1 MQAFS
6 RKFNIRFKKL
16 FGDYF
21 FLFLLITGVAVNYYF
36 EMKANRAMK
45 KFTADHEKLQQ
56 YRGNA
61 DQVFVLGKAVLDF
74 ENHVLVYINT
84 GDTAYLRELK
94 ADQIGL
100 QRDIVV
106 LTDKLRT
113 IVSQSDMLDLRR
125 ILQKKMAFESSLVDI
140 YREEG
145 KAKATAAFLSEES
158 VQIQKALSQQYSRV
172 YDNAQA
178 EIEKMNAKLRAD
190 RLEIISLDYA
200 MPHLISF
207 IFLVIGGFILFKILQ
222 VIRLNRNL
230 SEAVEKEQK
239 AQQVKDQFMDNMTHE
254 LRSPLNSVL
263 GYTNLLLRSPL
274 NGDQEKFVKSIRT
287 SGELLLN
294 VINEVLDF
302 SKIKSGYIHFS
313 NDPFSFREQMN
324 ALSDIVRDKI
334 MEKGLKYE
342 CTIDENIPDH
352 LKGDSSK
359 LLQVLLNLTSN
370 AIKFTKE
377 GVITVTATCKAK
389 TQDRITV
396 AVWVSDTGIGIP
408 ADKLPNIFDRF
419 FQVTGSGARN
429 QSGGTG
435 LGLSITR
442 EMLALQGGNIH
453 VESEE
458 GKGSVFFVEIPYEIV
473 QETDVET
480 ENDGQNAGRRAVL
493 PFNMKVLV
501 VDDNNMNRE
510 LVAFILRDFGVKYTL
525 VPGGPEALSILS
537 RENFDVVLMDLQMPG
552 MDGRETTKRIRED
565 LKSEVPIVA
574 LSAYSHAQEKQKCLE
589 AGMDAYLTKPV
600 KDNDLFETLEMYAPA
615 TEPATIDMVYLKS
628 IAKGNTEYIE
638 TVILKVADNLPREI
652 EELKHA
658 LYENDQEK
666 VNILAHD
673 MKTTFAVLGVSQAVA
688 EPIRFLESW
697 KASPKSLIKAGKML
711 EIIESVGAEVTF
723 QILDT
728 FANPDTKAEDGQI
741 IN

>member
-6 RKFNIRFKKL
+6 GKINIRFKKI

-21 FLFLLITGVAVNYYF
+21 FLFLLIVGIAVNYYF

-45 KFTADHEKLQQ
+45 VFTADHEVIQQ
-56 YRGNA
+56 YRSNA
-61 DQVFVLGKAVLDF
+61 DQVFVLGKEVIDF
-74 ENHVLVYINT
+74 ENHVIVYINT
-84 GDTAYLRELK
+84 GDTSFLRELK
-94 ADQIGL
+94 EDQKVL
-100 QRDIVV
+100 ERDIVV

-113 IVSQSDMLDLRR
+113 IVSPADMADLRR
-125 ILQKKMAFESSLVDI
+125 ILQKKMAFESSLVDV
-140 YREEG
+140 YHNQG
-145 KAKATAAFLSEES
+145 KAKATAVFLSDEAVELN
-158 VQIQKALSQQYSRV
+158 KALSLQYARV

-178 EIEKMNAKLRAD
+178 EIGKMNAKLRAD

-200 MPHLISF
+200 MPHLTSF
-207 IFLVIGGFILFKILQ
+207 IFLVIGGFILFKILE
-222 VIRLNRNL
+222 VIKLNQNL

-274 NGDQEKFVKSIRT
+274 NGDQAKFVKSIRT

-313 NDPFSFREQMN
+313 NDPFSFREQTG

-334 MEKGLKYE
+334 MEKGLKFE
-342 CTIDENIPDH
+342 CVVDENIPDD
-352 LKGDSSK
+352 LKGDGSK

-377 GVITVTATCKAK
+377 GAITVVATCKERTADK
-389 TQDRITV
+389 ITV
-396 AVWVSDTGIGIP
+396 SITVSDTGIGIP
-408 ADKLPNIFDRF
+408 GDKLPNIFDRF
-419 FQVTGSGARN
+419 FQVNGSGNKN

-435 LGLSITR
+435 LGLSITK
-442 EMLALQGGNIH
+442 EMLALQGGNIR

-458 GKGSVFFVEIPYEIV
+458 GRGTVFFVEIPYGIMNEM
-473 QETDVET
+473 DHD
-480 ENDGQNAGRRAVL
+480 NDADSSQLAKRSVL
-493 PFNMKVLV
+493 PYSMKVLV

-510 LVAFILRDFGVKYTL
+510 LVAYILRDFGVKYTL

-537 RENFDVVLMDLQMPG
+537 RESFDVVLMDLQMPG
-552 MDGRETTKRIRED
+552 MDGRETTRRIRED
-565 LKSEVPIVA
+565 LKCEVPVVA
-574 LSAYSHAQEKQKCLE
+574 LSAYSHTQEKQKCLE

-615 TEPATIDMVYLKS
+615 AEPATIDMDYLKG
-628 IAKGNTEYIE
+628 IANGNTEYIQS
-638 TVILKVADNLPREI
+638 VILKVADTLPREI
-652 EELKHA
+652 EELRHA
-658 LYENDQEK
+658 VYENNQEK
-666 VNILAHD
+666 VNMLAHD
-673 MKTTFAVLGVSQAVA
+673 MKTTFAVLGVSHAVA

-697 KASPKSLIKAGKML
+697 KVSPKNLIKAGKML
-711 EIIESVGAEVTF
+711 EIVESVGAEVTF
-723 QILDT
+723 QLLDT
-728 FANPDTKAEDGQI
+728 FANPGSKEEDKQI
-741 IN
+741 IS

>member
-1 MQAFS
+1 MQLFS
-6 RKFNIRFKKL
+6 GKFKVSFKKI

-21 FLFLLITGVAVNYYF
+21 FLFLLITGIAVNYYF
-36 EMKANRAMK
+36 EMKANRAMT
-45 KFTADHEKLQQ
+45 KFTAEHETLQQ
-56 YRGNA
+56 YRANA
-61 DQVFVLGKAVLDF
+61 DQVFVLGKEVVDF
-74 ENHVLVYINT
+74 ENHVLVFINS
-84 GDTAYLRELK
+84 GDTAILS
-94 ADQIGL
+94 QIRVTQKTL
-100 QRDIVV
+100 ERDIVV

-113 IVSQSDMLDLRR
+113 IVSPEEMMELRGILKKKLAFQGSLLDTY
-125 ILQKKMAFESSLVDI
+125 QNK
-140 YREEG
+140 G
-145 KAKATAAFLSEES
+145 KAEALAMFHSTEGEE
-158 VQIQKALSQQYSRV
+158 IQNALSNQYDKV

-178 EIEKMNAKLRAD
+178 KIEEMNAKLRSD

-200 MPHLISF
+200 MPHLTSF

-222 VIRLNRNL
+222 VIRLNNNL

-263 GYTNLLLRSPL
+263 GYTNLLLKTPL

-313 NDPFSFREQMN
+313 NDPFSFREQTN
-324 ALSDIVRDKI
+324 ALSDIVRDKV

-342 CTIDENIPDH
+342 CIVDESIPDE

-359 LLQVLLNLTSN
+359 LLQILLNLTSN
-370 AIKFTKE
+370 AIKFTRE
-377 GVITVTATCKAK
+377 GGITVRATCKDK
-389 TQDRITV
+389 TDDKITI
-396 AVWVSDTGIGIP
+396 AVSVSDTGIGIP
-408 ADKLPNIFDRF
+408 ADKLPHIFDRF
-419 FQVTGSGARN
+419 FQVTGAGSKTQA
-429 QSGGTG
+429 GGTG

-442 EMLALQGGNIH
+442 EMLALQGGNIT

-458 GKGSVFFVEIPYEIV
+458 GRGSTFKVEIPYEIV
-473 QETDVET
+473 RETDVE
-480 ENDGQNAGRRAVL
+480 NDGSSAHASKRSVL
-493 PFNMKVLV
+493 PYSMKVLV

-552 MDGRETTKRIRED
+552 MDGKETTRRIRED
-565 LKSEVPIVA
+565 LRSEVPIVA
-574 LSAYSHAQEKQKCLE
+574 LSAYSHTQERQKCLE

-615 TEPATIDMVYLKS
+615 AEPATIDMVYLKS
-628 IAKGNTEYIE
+628 IANGNTEYIE
-638 TVILKVADNLPREI
+638 SVILKVADTLPREI

-658 LYENDQEK
+658 VYENNQEK
-666 VNILAHD
+666 VNMLAHD
-673 MKTTFAVLGVSQAVA
+673 MKTTFAVLGVSHAVA

-697 KASPKSLIKAGKML
+697 KVSTQSLIKAGKML
-711 EIIESVGAEVTF
+711 EIVEAVGAEVTF

-728 FANPDTKAEDGQI
+728 FANPNAKEEDEQI